1 MAGSPTRSIITPT
14 PTMVS
19 MVLIGSKTRML
30 RYLMPNTEHLQSK
43 SHVER
48 RVRHNV
54 RQVLWVVVAILA
66 MLLGG
71 FILFSLAI
79 NI

>member
-1 MAGSPTRSIITPT
+1 
-14 PTMVS
+14 
-19 MVLIGSKTRML
+19 ML
-30 RYLMPNTEHLQSK
+30 RYLMPQHEHLQSK

-54 RQVLWVVVAILA
+54 RQVLWVVVVILA

>member
-1 MAGSPTRSIITPT
+1 
-14 PTMVS
+14 
-19 MVLIGSKTRML
+19 ML
-30 RYLMPNTEHLQSK
+30 RYLMPNMSISNQK

-54 RQVLWVVVAILA
+54 RQVLWVVVVILA